1 MAPLPSRINL
11 KPSFWGNYGWSF
23 LYTIA
28 LGYPSTPSEDEKQAV
43 VNMLQSFVY
52 LLPCETCRTNFKNE
66 IEVDPPVN
74 HVGSSVEL
82 LAYINALNNSVSRR
96 LNKPERSVAEVLER
110 LYLRNGLSQKDAIF
124 VAESQSASYQ
134 YLHLIW
140 IVLLVGAITAVLTWG
155 ITRSVLV
162 RKNTKLYV

>member
-1 MAPLPSRINL
+1 MPPSPSRINL

-23 LYTIA
+23 LYTIG
-28 LGYPSTPSEDEKQAV
+28 LGYPSTPSKDEKQAV

-66 IEVDPPVN
+66 IELDPPVN
-74 HVGSSVEL
+74 HVGSSEEL
-82 LAYINALNNSVSRR
+82 LTYINALNNSVSRR
-96 LNKPERSVAEVLER
+96 LNKPEKTVAEVLER
-110 LYLRNGLSQKDAIF
+110 LYLRNGISQKDAIY
-124 VAESQSASYQ
+124 VAESQSASYR

-140 IVLLVGAITAVLTWG
+140 IVLLVGAITAVLTWV

-162 RKNTKLYV
+162 RKNTKMLV